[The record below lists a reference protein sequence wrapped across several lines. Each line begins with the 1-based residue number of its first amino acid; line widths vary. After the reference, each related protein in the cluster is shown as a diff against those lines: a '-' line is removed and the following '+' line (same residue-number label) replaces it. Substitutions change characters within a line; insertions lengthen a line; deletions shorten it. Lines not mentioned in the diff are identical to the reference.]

1 MLLPPISHIDRPI
14 YQASLIQMNPGI
26 ELFLPHSLETIMRN
40 YVLKAYLQL
49 TVELTKLMK
58 ESPGGLSVS
67 FDGVTVN
74 KRSKNLVCVTIGGT
88 SMFYKY
94 FDLKDKD
101 HVTEVEVCWYHN
113 YFLSFLSC

>member
-1 MLLPPISHIDRPI
+1 MLLCPLSHIDRPMM
-14 YQASLIQMNPGI
+14 QATLVRMNPGI
-26 ELFLPHSLETIMRN
+26 ELYLPHSCYTIMNN
-40 YVLKAYLQL
+40 YVVKADIQM
-49 TVELTKLMK
+49 TIELVKMMK

-74 KRSKNLVCVTIGGT
+74 KRSKNLVCVSIGGI

>member
-1 MLLPPISHIDRPI
+1 
-14 YQASLIQMNPGI
+14 
-26 ELFLPHSLETIMRN
+26 
-40 YVLKAYLQL
+40 
-49 TVELTKLMK
+49 MK

-74 KRSKNLVCVTIGGT
+74 KKSKNLVCVSIGSI

-101 HVTEVEVCWYHN
+101 HVTEVEICWYHN
-113 YFLSFLSC
+113 HFLSFLSC